1 MPATARG
8 PAGGEPGDWIRDV
21 GDAEFESAVVAPSR
35 ERPVVVDFWAPW
47 CGPCRALGPLLERLA
62 EQHAGAFVLARVNVD
77 EAPETARRFAV
88 RSIPTVVGVRDGA
101 VVAEFVGAQP
111 EPVVRQFLTALLP
124 SEADGLARE
133 AGELAAA
140 GHANAAEERFRAALE
155 REARH
160 GPALVGL
167 ARILAE
173 RGEVAEALGLLDRVA
188 PTEPMLAEAERL
200 AAELRT
206 REAAEEGGGEADARA
221 RLAASPDDLQAR
233 LDLGRALAARRRY
246 EEALGELLE
255 VVRRDRAFADEAARK
270 AMLDVFELLG
280 SDDPLTERYR
290 AELARVLFR

>member
-8 PAGGEPGDWIRDV
+8 SAEAGAWIRDV
-21 GDAEFESAVVAPSR
+21 GDADFEDAVLAPSR

-62 EQHAGAFVLARVNVD
+62 EQHAGAFLLARVNVD

-101 VVAEFVGAQP
+101 VAAEFVGAQP
-111 EPVVRQFLTALLP
+111 EPVVRQFLDALLP
-124 SEADGLARE
+124 SEADRLARE
-133 AGELAAA
+133 GAELAAG
-140 GHANAAEERFRAALE
+140 GHANAAEERFREALG

-160 GPALVGL
+160 GRALLGL
-167 ARILAE
+167 ARILAD
-173 RGEVAEALGLLDRVA
+173 RGEVPEALGLLDRVA
-188 PTEPMLAEAERL
+188 PAEPLVAEVERL

-221 RLAASPDDLQAR
+221 RLAADPGDLQAR
-233 LDLGRALAARRRY
+233 LDLGRALAVRRRY